1 LQIAKNTE
9 TISEYGWPGREE
21 VKMENLNAAI
31 QEYTLQLK
39 KGHIQKA
46 YSRIMTFLS
55 ELKASLEH
63 SHADYSFGALYFG
76 YMDMSY
82 FAFAPAYLKNR
93 NLKIAIVFLHETCTF
108 EAWLIGRNRQIQ
120 ADYIERLSHTDL
132 RGFTLSQ
139 MQSGVDSIIASQ
151 LVEKP
156 DFDNSDELKRQIDLT
171 SSKFVQEIIAILE
184 SAKT

>member
-1 LQIAKNTE
+1 
-9 TISEYGWPGREE
+9 
-21 VKMENLNAAI
+21 MESLNAAI
-31 QEYTLQLK
+31 QEYTLQLQ

-55 ELKASLEH
+55 ELKVYLEH
-63 SHADYSFGALYFG
+63 IHADYSFGSLYFG

-82 FAFAPAYLKNR
+82 FALTPEDLKNR
-93 NLKIAIVFLHETCTF
+93 NLKIAIVFLHESCTF

-120 ADYIERLSHTDL
+120 SDYIERLSHTDL

-139 MQSGVDSIIASQ
+139 MKSGVDSIIALQ

-156 DFDNSDELKRQIDLT
+156 DFDNSDELKKQIEIT

-184 SAKT
+184 SSKA